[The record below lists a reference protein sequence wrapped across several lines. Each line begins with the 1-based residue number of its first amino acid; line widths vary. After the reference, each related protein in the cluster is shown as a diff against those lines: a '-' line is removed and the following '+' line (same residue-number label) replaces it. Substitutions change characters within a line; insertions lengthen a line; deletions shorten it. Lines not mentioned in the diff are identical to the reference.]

1 VCYQKL
7 PSVEQIKDLLRKKNY
22 KGAISLV
29 EELESEGEMSK
40 DLLSFVHAQVGFLL
54 LFDLHFKEAVDHFL
68 LSDTMQ
74 PSEVFPFIMRDPNR
88 WSLLVHCV
96 CLYLYYCLK
105 LCFKIVLFLF
115 TTFCFLFR
123 DKIVFLTVSFNY
135 CLFGL
140 SVLTV
145 VVVSL
150 TFNFWI
156 LIHISISIPSN
167 KNLEEKKKSIF
178 KTRYI
183 IINIYFLFKFK

>member
-1 VCYQKL
+1 MCYQKL

-96 CLYLYYCLK
+96 FSIHITALSFVSK
-105 LCFKIVLFLF
+105 LCFIFHF
-115 TTFCFLFR
+115 ATFCFRF
-123 DKIVFLTVSFNY
+123 
-135 CLFGL
+135 
-140 SVLTV
+140 
-145 VVVSL
+145 
-150 TFNFWI
+150 
-156 LIHISISIPSN
+156 
-167 KNLEEKKKSIF
+167 E
-178 KTRYI
+178 TR
-183 IINIYFLFKFK
+183 